1 MRETPTVPAARRLA
15 KLVVLVGLAGGVAAC
30 DSQAMKDASD
40 STIGLG
46 RLLVGAGQ
54 PDPNELQV
62 DPGAPP
68 PPVAVKCPQVVVRD
82 GTETYRTYERGF
94 DGDPGHVIYQ
104 GGVTR
109 TARECEFIAP
119 NAIRIKFGVAGRVIT
134 GPKGGPGT
142 VELPLRAAFVGRGGE
157 PVWTQLYRVQT
168 TVMPGETVAQF
179 QQVEDNLYYEVPE
192 GQHINDFVVYVGFD
206 DMPAGRRRG

>member
-1 MRETPTVPAARRLA
+1 MRENPTVPPIRRLA
-15 KLVVLVGLAGGVAAC
+15 RLAALAGLAAAIAAC

-40 STIGLG
+40 STVGLG

-82 GTETYRTYERGF
+82 GTETYRIYERGF

-119 NAIRIKFGVAGRVIT
+119 NAVRIKFGVAGRVIT
-134 GPKGGPGT
+134 GPKGSPGA

-168 TVMPGETVAQF
+168 TVLPGETVAQF
-179 QQVEDNLYYEVPE
+179 QQVEDNLYYEFPE

-206 DMPAGRRRG
+206 EMPASQRRG